1 MNSIPF
7 KKVIRRPEGKLMIFS
22 QSSYTMVSKL
32 PLSPMKPLQYLMM
45 VSTINVYILTA
56 KNCIII
62 SWRTL
67 MKPFKILNPKNIK
80 HMFMIPI
87 VFLSMSKFFILS
99 FKSSLKNGVANVIPK
114 NVSYNIRSMSERQ
127 QKNEIRYKN
136 TERGD
141 VKYLVF
147 MCS

>member
-1 MNSIPF
+1 
-7 KKVIRRPEGKLMIFS
+7 
-22 QSSYTMVSKL
+22 
-32 PLSPMKPLQYLMM
+32 
-45 VSTINVYILTA
+45 
-56 KNCIII
+56 
-62 SWRTL
+62 